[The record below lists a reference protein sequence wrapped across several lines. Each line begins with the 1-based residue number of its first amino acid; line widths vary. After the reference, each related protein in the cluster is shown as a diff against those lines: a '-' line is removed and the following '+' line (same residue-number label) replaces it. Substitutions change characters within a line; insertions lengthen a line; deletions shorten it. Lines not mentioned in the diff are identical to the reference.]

1 MKDKI
6 ANNKVEKGLVKRL
19 LVMTRIQ
26 PGLICQRSSL
36 LDMNFLLYP
45 MHCVTFDNEGKKR
58 INAPTKLCV

>member
-19 LVMTRIQ
+19 LVITRIQ

-36 LDMNFLLYP
+36 VDMNSLLYP
-45 MHCVTFDNEGKKR
+45 MHCLTFDNKGKIT
-58 INAPTKLCV
+58 INAPTKLRV